1 MPLFPLS
8 TVNLGVKR
16 MLDNVNVSHIS
27 LIDNFLGI
35 FGVSISKEKALVG
48 SFSFVS
54 LKSNYF
60 QQIGASLYSMQN
72 KWWQKA
78 INITV
83 FTLCLVA
90 AKDH

>member
-1 MPLFPLS
+1 MSLFPLF

-60 QQIGASLYSMQN
+60 QQIEASLYSM
-72 KWWQKA
+72 
-78 INITV
+78 
-83 FTLCLVA
+83 
-90 AKDH
+90 

>member
-27 LIDNFLGI
+27 LIDNFLG
-35 FGVSISKEKALVG
+35 SISKEKALVG

-60 QQIGASLYSMQN
+60 QQIGASLYSM
-72 KWWQKA
+72 
-78 INITV
+78 
-83 FTLCLVA
+83 
-90 AKDH
+90 

>member
-16 MLDNVNVSHIS
+16 MLDNVNAHIS

-60 QQIGASLYSMQN
+60 QQIGASLYSM
-72 KWWQKA
+72 
-78 INITV
+78 
-83 FTLCLVA
+83 
-90 AKDH
+90 

>member
-1 MPLFPLS
+1 MSLFPLF

-16 MLDNVNVSHIS
+16 MLDNVNAHIS
-27 LIDNFLGI
+27 LIDNFLG
-35 FGVSISKEKALVG
+35 SISKEKALVG